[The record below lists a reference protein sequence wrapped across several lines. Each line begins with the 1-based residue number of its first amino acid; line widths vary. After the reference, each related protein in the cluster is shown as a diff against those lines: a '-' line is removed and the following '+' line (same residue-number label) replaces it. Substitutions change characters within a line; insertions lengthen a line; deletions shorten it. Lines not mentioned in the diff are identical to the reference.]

1 MEFTFENH
9 GTNTYLVYA
18 VKPEDTIDTLSLGM
32 LTNNKI
38 LGLAQTHFS
47 QMDANKFIKYN
58 ISAHISVKQFFE
70 GPVNR
75 KRLLGVFK
83 GIVNAL
89 LSAED
94 YMIDTR
100 SIIIDLNY
108 MFADVSTCDTV
119 LVCLPIVGI
128 EQEQVEL
135 GMFFKNIMFS
145 TQFDQTDNCDYVA
158 KIINYLNIASKF
170 SLADF
175 RDVLNSIDTDIYQ
188 KNVVSQTPQTV
199 TRSDVRDP
207 SVSQQTSQLQIGA
220 VAKPSM
226 ANVQMKPEKQ
236 SLPIHQ
242 PTDVGI
248 KPNISTTP
256 KAKVSATPTQMSV
269 PGQRNLSSGTV
280 VPPAKQV
287 GQEISWFYLMQH
299 YNKENAAAYKAQ
311 KEAKKRAAAATKG
324 KAPVQQTSPKKT
336 MQASQV
342 NAAASRSM
350 NNPGFAIPGQP
361 APAPTQAPASNLAG
375 QNRPATSQPGP
386 AAFPR
391 QAAPQQAYPQQAM
404 PRQAAPQQAMPRQA
418 APQQAVPQQAMPQQ
432 AYPQQA
438 MPRQSAQQPAYTSRP
453 IPQGQTA
460 NFGETTVLGGAANGE
475 TTVLNM
481 ANNPAQM
488 IAPHLI
494 RKKSNEKIS
503 INKPVFRVGK
513 ERSYVDYF
521 IGDNTAISRSHANF
535 ITRDGEYFVVDTNST
550 NHTFVNGRM
559 IQSNVETKISHGDT
573 VRLANEDFAFRMY

>member
-1 MEFTFENH
+1 ME
-9 GTNTYLVYA
+9 
-18 VKPEDTIDTLSLGM
+18 
-32 LTNNKI
+32 
-38 LGLAQTHFS
+38 
-47 QMDANKFIKYN
+47 
-58 ISAHISVKQFFE
+58 HI
-70 GPVNR
+70 
-75 KRLLGVFK
+75 
-83 GIVNAL
+83 
-89 LSAED
+89 
-94 YMIDTR
+94 Y
-100 SIIIDLNY
+100 
-108 MFADVSTCDTV
+108 ADVSTCDTV
-119 LVCLPIVGI
+119 LICLPI
-128 EQEQVEL
+128 ENPDFHNPDL
-135 GMFFKNIMFS
+135 GEFFKKIMFG
-145 TQFDQTDNCDYVA
+145 TQFDQTENCDHIA
-158 KIINYLNIASKF
+158 KIINYLNGCPVF
-170 SLADF
+170 SLLDF
-175 RDVLNSIDTDIYQ
+175 KKVLDDIKNEQCIPSTVMQAKQGIVTESTPLQQRQPVAMATSPVNSIIAEKRTAALATGKTSINDASSFHGQ
-188 KNVVSQTPQTV
+188 QQQQAQASQ
-199 TRSDVRDP
+199 
-207 SVSQQTSQLQIGA
+207 
-220 VAKPSM
+220 
-226 ANVQMKPEKQ
+226 
-236 SLPIHQ
+236 
-242 PTDVGI
+242 
-248 KPNISTTP
+248 P
-256 KAKVSATPTQMSV
+256 KAQNQSMEKGM
-269 PGQRNLSSGTV
+269 
-280 VPPAKQV
+280 
-287 GQEISWFYLMQH
+287 SWFYLMQH

-391 QAAPQQAYPQQAM
+391 QAAPQQAYPQQEM

-418 APQQAVPQQAMPQQ
+418 APQQAVPRQAVSQQAYPQQ

-438 MPRQSAQQPAYTSRP
+438 MPRQAAPQPAYTSRP